1 MGIFFSV
8 MLPII
13 AVFSAGYILQ
23 RVKLVQVRSVAAVSI
38 YIFMP
43 VFFFVSLYE
52 AEFNEDY
59 MILIIA
65 LIFILL
71 MMLVINK
78 VFAYLFKWP
87 KSVESASILTSAFM
101 NGGNYGI
108 PVIVFSLG
116 VGATH
121 FAVFYMVIQSLVI
134 QFFGVYYASRNKAGA
149 MEGIRQ
155 VIRMP
160 ATYAALL
167 AFILKGFQVE
177 LSSGLYDTIK
187 MVSGGS
193 IPLMMVVLGMQLA
206 TIRTLRFNWQ
216 VLISAVSIRMI
227 ISPLLAFGFISIL
240 DLDPIVGGV
249 ILVMSAMPSAASAA
263 MFAIEFDTEPELVS
277 SIMLITTL
285 VSFVSITV
293 LLNILSVS

>member
-1 MGIFFSV
+1 

-13 AVFSAGYILQ
+13 AVFTAGYVLQ

-71 MMLVINK
+71 MMLLVNK
-78 VFAYLFKWP
+78 VFAKIFHWP
-87 KSVESASILTSAFM
+87 KSIESASILSSAFM

-121 FAVFYMVIQSLVI
+121 FAVFYMVMQSLVI
-134 QFFGVYYASRNKAGA
+134 QFFGVYYASRNTAGA
-149 MEGIRQ
+149 IEGVRQ

-167 AFILKGFQVE
+167 AFICKGFGIE
-177 LSSGLYDTIK
+177 LPEGLYGTVK

-206 TIRTLRFNWQ
+206 TIKTFRFNWQ
-216 VLISAVSIRMI
+216 VLLSAVSIRMI
-227 ISPLLAFGFISIL
+227 ISPLLAFGFISFL
-240 DLDPIVGGV
+240 DLDPMVSGV

-277 SIMLITTL
+277 SIMLVTT
-285 VSFVSITV
+285 VFSFVSITV
-293 LLNILSVS
+293 LLNILAVN